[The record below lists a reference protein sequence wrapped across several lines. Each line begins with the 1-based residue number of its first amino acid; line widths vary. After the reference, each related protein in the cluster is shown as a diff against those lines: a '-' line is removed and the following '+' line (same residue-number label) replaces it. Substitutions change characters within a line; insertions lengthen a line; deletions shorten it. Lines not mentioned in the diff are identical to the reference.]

1 LMEMV
6 KRLSITRPRRGVNAG
21 CRGAAG
27 KLPSLPAPARRLPFR
42 PARVAFPRGFD
53 NLKIDQAPRSRGVFL
68 SWRDMPQTF
77 RVDVPDLAATTA
89 FGHRL
94 SALLFPGAVVAL
106 MGQLGAGKT
115 QLVRAVAERLGIAD
129 CRVVSIPTLVLILCY

>member
-1 LMEMV
+1 MEMV

-27 KLPSLPAPARRLPFR
+27 KLPSLPALAGRPSCR

-68 SWRDMPQTF
+68 SCRDMPQTF
-77 RVDVPDLAATTA
+77 RADVPDLAATTA

-94 SALLFPGAVVAL
+94 AALFFPSCVVAL
-106 MGQLGAGKT
+106 MGQRG
-115 QLVRAVAERLGIAD
+115 R
-129 CRVVSIPTLVLILCY
+129 